1 MERIT
6 EKQLATMADWL
17 TAEFRATGR
26 ISNGEHVTLTTPWI
40 SRVWAVREIS
50 TGGVRPLDGIGG
62 TRRELWNAGRAMLW
76 AVRGY

>member
-6 EKQLATMADWL
+6 EKQLAAMADWL
-17 TAEFRATGR
+17 TAEFRMSGR
-26 ISNGEHVTLTTPWI
+26 ITEGERVGMITPWVY
-40 SRVWAVREIS
+40 RVWAVIDIE
-50 TGGVRPLDGIGG
+50 TGSVRPLDGIGG

>member
-1 MERIT
+1 MERIS
-6 EKQLATMADWL
+6 EKDLVRMAEWL
-17 TAEFRATGR
+17 TETFRQSGR
-26 ISNGEHVTLTTPWI
+26 ITDGEHVTLTTPWI
-40 SRVWAVREIS
+40 HRVWCVREIA

>member
-6 EKQLATMADWL
+6 EKQLVAMAEWL
-17 TAEFRATGR
+17 TETFRKSGR
-26 ISNGEHVTLTTPWI
+26 ISDGETIALITPWI
-40 SRVWAVREIS
+40 YRVWAVRDNA